1 MARTLALWLARK
13 GRAGALRTTKHAA
26 RALGLAGFCLGALW
40 LPAAAQSDPAILQI
54 RVIEGEGAV
63 YATGSRAT
71 RGVTVRVT
79 DETGKPV
86 EGVAV
91 TFRLPDDGPTGRFQS
106 GERVEAEVTAADGTA
121 LVWGMEWNR
130 TPGPFE
136 VRITAAKGQASAG
149 TVCPLYLS
157 DALAAINAQP
167 GGPSTGGGGGG
178 SGHKKLWIALAIAG
192 AAVVGIAAASGGSAS
207 SGAVSAP
214 STAGTPRIGTPT
226 ITIGKP

>member
-1 MARTLALWLARK
+1 M
-13 GRAGALRTTKHAA
+13 
-26 RALGLAGFCLGALW
+26 
-40 LPAAAQSDPAILQI
+40 
-54 RVIEGEGAV
+54 

-86 EGVAV
+86 EGAAV
-91 TFRLPDDGPTGRFQS
+91 TFRLPDDGPTGAFGS
-106 GERVEAEVTAADGTA
+106 GERVEIIATGADGTA
-121 LVWGMEWNR
+121 LVWGMQWNR

-157 DALAAINAQP
+157 DALVPATTQESP
-167 GGPSTGGGGGG
+167 PPSSG
-178 SGHKKLWIALAIAG
+178 GHKKLWIALALVG
-192 AAVVGIAAASGGSAS
+192 AAVAGVAAASGGAAT
-207 SGAVSAP
+207 GAAA
-214 STAGTPRIGTPT
+214 STAGGPRIGSPT